1 MRSHESNAVV
11 LGTRDMGESDLLVE
25 LLARDAGRIVGVAK
39 AAKKSKRRFVN
50 TFDLGHLIRVK
61 YYLPRG
67 RELFL
72 IEDASLID
80 PHGRLSGSLSSMA
93 YAALVIEL
101 VRELFPEA
109 ERSTDLF
116 ETTALLLS
124 LLDERGAREDLVW
137 LFVLRILKIS
147 GIAPLFGACVRCRS
161 RQADTADRLFV
172 PEAGG
177 VVCGSCCAPA
187 DRAIGLSCGTITALV
202 GGHRRAA
209 GEARAYC
216 ADSPVSLPDPGA
228 PSSRSSTTSSADGCG
243 RPTSS
248 SDICARDT
256 GYRPI
261 SRGIK
266 TAPRSPSRVWGR
278 LTDAGVVPISLDNAQ
293 KSATLYE
300 IQEV

>member
-1 MRSHESNAVV
+1 
-11 LGTRDMGESDLLVE
+11 VE
-25 LLARDAGRIVGVAK
+25 LLSRDAGRIVGVAK

-137 LFVLRILKIS
+137 LFILRILKIS
-147 GIAPLFGACVRCRS
+147 GIAPLFGACVRCRT

-177 VVCGSCCAPA
+177 VVCGPCCAPA
-187 DRAIGLSCGTITALV
+187 DRAIGLSCGTIAALS
-202 GGHRRAA
+202 AA
-209 GEARAYC
+209 TDVPLERLARLA
-216 ADSPVSLPDPGA
+216 LTA
-228 PSSRSSTTSSADGCG
+228 PSLSQTRGALFSFIDHQLGRRMRSADFIERYL
-243 RPTSS
+243 RP
-248 SDICARDT
+248 
-256 GYRPI
+256 
-261 SRGIK
+261 
-266 TAPRSPSRVWGR
+266 
-278 LTDAGVVPISLDNAQ
+278 
-293 KSATLYE
+293 
-300 IQEV
+300 